1 MTFALR
7 KVGQWESEPALQ
19 IGKTMS
25 AAEHPRQKV
34 LRITGT
40 CRTGHRARE
49 RERPLSLS
57 TTETK
62 RERDPLASQRQRAR
76 ERPLSVPTP
85 FHLLSFSPSLA
96 LPVTTS
102 LPPCGTLSLT
112 ISRVP
117 IYAVCSS
124 PTPPFSNLSV
134 WAEGSEEVC

>member
-40 CRTGHRARE
+40 CRTGRRVRE

-62 RERDPLASQRQRAR
+62 RER
-76 ERPLSVPTP
+76 PLSVPTP
-85 FHLLSFSPSLA
+85 ESE
-96 LPVTTS
+96 
-102 LPPCGTLSLT
+102 
-112 ISRVP
+112 RE
-117 IYAVCSS
+117 
-124 PTPPFSNLSV
+124 TP
-134 WAEGSEEVC
+134 